1 MGEDKFNGLNLEQ
14 IDLSK
19 KNVEREKEELKV
31 NVEKEKEIIDGPE
44 NNVETE
50 ASLEKEG
57 KKDIEEILK
66 SSPELLEVLKEEK
79 EFEDLMNTHTVQ
91 ELTRS
96 PEDEVVDLDEAEDI
110 NTTKQND

>member
-1 MGEDKFNGLNLEQ
+1 MGYWRLKINKDRFLDVLAIYGSDMEKWPIGL
-14 IDLSK
+14 
-19 KNVEREKEELKV
+19 
-31 NVEKEKEIIDGPE
+31 
-44 NNVETE
+44 
-50 ASLEKEG
+50 